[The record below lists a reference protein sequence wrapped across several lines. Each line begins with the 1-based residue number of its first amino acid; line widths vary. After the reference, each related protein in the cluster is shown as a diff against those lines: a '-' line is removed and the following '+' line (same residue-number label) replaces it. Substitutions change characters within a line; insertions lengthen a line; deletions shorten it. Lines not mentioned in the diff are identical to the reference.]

1 MQSPQPKVISQLN
14 WSTLLFPLALVLFEF
29 ATYISND
36 MILPGMPAVVREFGA
51 NPSLIPSAMTVC
63 LLGGASLQWLLG
75 PLSDRIG
82 RRPVMLAGA
91 AFFTVSCLGILWAPT
106 FTVFLVFRFLQ
117 GIGLCFIGA
126 VGYAA
131 IQESFTEVL
140 AIRVMALMANV
151 ALIAPLIGPVAGA
164 AVLQIGDWRWIFII
178 VALVSAVSLVGLWF
192 KMPETSPLERSPLN
206 VGTLWKDYGS
216 VYRNRRFVLGGL
228 ALSLTAVPLLGWI
241 ALAPVILMQSA
252 HLSTLE
258 YGLWQIPV
266 FAGLIAGN
274 LLLAKLVGKLPIQR
288 LLQLGTWP
296 MLLGLVCAQYLLIAP
311 QHWLWL
317 VWAMGLAAIG
327 MGMINA
333 ALYRLTLFASEQS
346 KGTVAAS
353 LGMLNM
359 VIFALGIELLKWAYA
374 LWGNRSFVLICLA
387 CGLAAVA
394 CRCAFLSNPQPTS
407 DHHPT

>member
-1 MQSPQPKVISQLN
+1 MQPSQTKVISQLS

-36 MILPGMPAVVREFGA
+36 MILPGMPAVVREYGA
-51 NPSLIPSAMTVC
+51 NPTLIPTAMTVC

-106 FTVFLVFRFLQ
+106 FAVFLVFRFLQ

-164 AVLQIGDWRWIFII
+164 AVLQIADWRWIFII
-178 VALVSAVSLVGLWF
+178 VALISAVSLVGLWL

-252 HLSTLE
+252 QLSTLE

-266 FAGLIAGN
+266 FTGLIAGN

-296 MLLGLVCAQYLLIAP
+296 MLVGLVGAQYLLIAP

-346 KGTVAAS
+346 KGIVAAS

-359 VIFALGIELLKWAYA
+359 VVFAAGIELLKWGYA

-387 CGLAAVA
+387 CGLTAVV
-394 CRCAFLSNPQPTS
+394 CRRAFLSNPPPPSNHQPT
-407 DHHPT
+407 